1 MEYYNF
7 IASDDFSPKDLQDIN
22 RFIHTFNDVQTVTLK
37 DENQLKLLLNL
48 IGVENN
54 QEYETSGIY
63 FSKYWDLSSS
73 EFSEFNEDEFNL
85 FYKKWISI
93 TKREDN
99 MDEYGNLIFLQGIA
113 KKWNTMKHRLVVKE
127 SI

>member
-7 IASDDFSPKDLQDIN
+7 IASDEFSPKDLQDIN

-54 QEYETSGIY
+54 QEYEISGVH

-73 EFSEFNEDEFNL
+73 EFPVFNEDEFNL

-93 TKREDN
+93 SQREDN

>member
-99 MDEYGNLIFLQGIA
+99 MDEYGKLIFLQGIA